1 MPKTRNAF
9 ALKDFDRARILQRP
23 YFKDFN
29 FDKDLTDEKILS
41 SLSAQ
46 IGDSIP
52 ELERKNE
59 TLSKIYDRLCK
70 YIERVQIHKE
80 KVSYWNYEHHRHNLI
95 KTPESER
102 ANFLSEAYLFDII
115 FPAKTFSLAVKVLWQ
130 NLESILHKRYRDRFA
145 ERLKEIR
152 KASKLSRRELASKL
166 GYTENGYGKFESG
179 RNEPNLATII
189 NLSRYLN
196 VSTDSLLGLQ

>member
-29 FDKDLTDEKILS
+29 FDKNLTDEKILS

-59 TLSKIYDRLCK
+59 TLSKIRSRLHEYAK
-70 YIERVQIHKE
+70 RIEKHTDKIRLWGSNKSEQSAEYSRAFGLTIDLA
-80 KVSYWNYEHHRHNLI
+80 LI
-95 KTPESER
+95 NAFLRNFFIAVTLSLKKSESTLR
-102 ANFLSEAYLFDII
+102 
-115 FPAKTFSLAVKVLWQ
+115 
-130 NLESILHKRYRDRFA
+130 KRYRDRFA

-152 KASKLSRRELASKL
+152 KEGKLSRRELAERL
-166 GYTENGYGKFESG
+166 GYKPSGFAELESG
-179 RNEPNLATII
+179 RNEPNLTTLIR
-189 NLSRYLN
+189 LSQELN
-196 VSTDSLLGLQ
+196 TSADWLLGLK

>member
-1 MPKTRNAF
+1 MPKTRDAF

-23 YFKDFN
+23 FFKDFN

-59 TLSKIYDRLCK
+59 TLSKIRSRLHEYAK
-70 YIERVQIHKE
+70 RIEKHTDKIRLWGSNKSEQSAEYSRAFGLTIDLA
-80 KVSYWNYEHHRHNLI
+80 LI
-95 KTPESER
+95 NAFLRNFFIAVTLSLKKSESTLR
-102 ANFLSEAYLFDII
+102 
-115 FPAKTFSLAVKVLWQ
+115 
-130 NLESILHKRYRDRFA
+130 KRYRDRFA

-152 KASKLSRRELASKL
+152 KEGKLSRRELASKL